1 MGSGYHYNPRRISN
15 DYFGVDVGLRGKALL
30 SVITASCAGGFLLV
44 GYDNGVMGGIVGLGE
59 FNKTFNN
66 PDANTIGN
74 IVSLYEIGCF
84 IGALATFVVGDVLG
98 RRRTILIS
106 SLFMIAGAIIQ
117 AASSTVGVMIA
128 GRIICGLGMG
138 AINST
143 VPILQAETSPAV
155 SRGQLVAIDL
165 TVLNFGIV
173 ISYWVDYAFGFSGLT
188 GSKIWRI
195 PIALQCVFIAVLML
209 TTLVI
214 PDSPRWLAK
223 KGRHEEAIAVLERL
237 HDASIDSPEV
247 QKSYAGIQQAIEHE
261 RAASNTGWRSLVASD
276 NIQTRKRLFLAC
288 FIQAAQQLS
297 GINALIYYSG
307 TLFSKSVGLDN
318 KKSALMAGGLNMCL
332 ILGSTISI
340 FLIDRV
346 GRKKLL
352 IPCIAGMSAV
362 MCAQTGLVKVIQDK
376 LAQGLTANANYGRAA
391 SAMLFVFEFFFSL
404 GFQATVW
411 LIPSEVLPLLIRT
424 KGSALSTASNWIF
437 NFAVVKFTP
446 SALENIGWKTYI
458 VFAILNACWVPVIYF
473 MLPETKGRSLEE
485 IDELFATDNWHIDNT
500 HAAADTKAAAH
511 RNLDVE
517 YADIDT
523 GSQKGSHK
531 DEAVV
536 TSTLDS
542 R

>member
-1 MGSGYHYNPRRISN
+1 MGSGYHYSPRRISN

-84 IGALATFVVGDVLG
+84 IGALATFVVGDFLG

-106 SLFMIAGAIIQ
+106 SLFMIAGAIVQ

-128 GRIICGLGMG
+128 GRIISGLGMG

-155 SRGQLVAIDL
+155 SRGQLVALDL
-165 TVLNFGIV
+165 TVLNIGIV
-173 ISYWVDYAFGFSGLT
+173 LSYWVDYAFGFSGLV
-188 GSKIWRI
+188 GSKVWRI
-195 PIALQCVFIAVLML
+195 PLALQCVFIVILML
-209 TTLVI
+209 TTLII
-214 PDSPRWLAK
+214 PDTPRWLAK

-237 HDASIDSPEV
+237 HNASIDSPEV
-247 QKSYAGIQQAIEHE
+247 QQSYAGIQQALEHE
-261 RAASNTGWRSLVASD
+261 RAAANTGWSALVANDS
-276 NIQTRKRLFLAC
+276 IQTRKRLFLAC

-307 TLFSKSVGLDN
+307 TLFSKSIGLDN

-362 MCAQTGLVKVIQDK
+362 MCVQTGLVKVIQE
-376 LAQGLTANANYGRAA
+376 GTTNANYGRAA

-446 SALENIGWKTYI
+446 SALQNIGWQTYI
-458 VFAILNACWVPVIYF
+458 IFAILNACWVPVIYF

-485 IDELFATDNWHIDNT
+485 IDELFATDNWHIDNS

-511 RNLDVE
+511 RNNDIEYNDV
-517 YADIDT
+517 DT
-523 GSQKGSHK
+523 GSNKGSAK
-531 DEAVV
+531 DEHVV

>member
-1 MGSGYHYNPRRISN
+1 MVSSITVSSRL
-15 DYFGVDVGLRGKALL
+15 LRPACSHKIL
-30 SVITASCAGGFLLV
+30 FLAT
-44 GYDNGVMGGIVGLGE
+44 DNGVFGGLVNLDS

-84 IGALATFVVGDVLG
+84 IGALSTFVVGDALG
-98 RRRTILIS
+98 RRRTILLS
-106 SLFMIAGAIIQ
+106 SIFMLAGAAIQ

-128 GRIICGLGMG
+128 GRIISGLGMG

-143 VPILQAETSPAV
+143 VPVLQAETAPAI
-155 SRGQLVAIDL
+155 SRGKLVAIDL
-165 TVLNFGIV
+165 TVLNIGIV
-173 ISYWVDYAFGFSGLT
+173 ISYWIDYAFANSGMT
-188 GSKIWRI
+188 GSAVWRI
-195 PIALQCVFIAVLML
+195 PIALQCVFIFFLIA
-209 TTLVI
+209 TTLII
-214 PDSPRWLAK
+214 PDTPRWLAS
-223 KGRHEEAIAVLERL
+223 KGREAEAIAVLERL
-237 HDASIDSPEV
+237 HNSSIDSPEV
-247 QKSYAGIQQAIEHE
+247 QKSFAGIQQALEYE
-261 RAASNTGWRSLVASD
+261 RAASNTGWSALFASD

-307 TLFSKSVGLDN
+307 TLFIKSVKL
-318 KKSALMAGGLNMCL
+318 SPHEASLMAGGLNMCL
-332 ILGSTISI
+332 ILGSTISY

-352 IPCIAGMSAV
+352 IPCIIGMSLV
-362 MCAQTGLVKVIQDK
+362 MCAQTGLVKKTQDD
-376 LAQGLTANANYGRAA
+376 LTAKVYGRAA
-391 SAMLFVFEFFFSL
+391 AAMLFVFEFFFSL

-446 SALENIGWKTYI
+446 SALEQIQWKTYI
-458 VFAILNACWVPVIYF
+458 IFAILNACWVPVIYF
-473 MLPETKGRSLEE
+473 MLPETAGKSLEE
-485 IDELFATDNWHIDNT
+485 IDELFTTDGWHIDT
-500 HAAADTKAAAH
+500 AHAAADTKAAAH
-511 RNLDVE
+511 QNNDVE
-517 YADIDT
+517 YADVDT
-523 GSQKGSHK
+523 GSQKGSQK
-531 DEAVV
+531 DERVI

>member
-1 MGSGYHYNPRRISN
+1 MNI
-15 DYFGVDVGLRGKALL
+15 
-30 SVITASCAGGFLLV
+30 
-44 GYDNGVMGGIVGLGE
+44 GE

-84 IGALATFVVGDVLG
+84 IGALSTFVIGDVLG

-106 SLFMIAGAIIQ
+106 AVIMIAGAIIQ
-117 AASSTVGVMIA
+117 AASNTVGIMIL
-128 GRIICGLGMG
+128 GRIVSGLGMG

-143 VPILQAETSPAV
+143 VPILQAETAPAI
-155 SRGQLVAIDL
+155 SRGKLVAIDL
-165 TVLNFGIV
+165 TVLNIGIV
-173 ISYWVDYAFGFSGLT
+173 TSYWVDYAFSFSGLT

-195 PIALQCVFIAVLML
+195 PIALQCVFIAFLMVC
-209 TTLVI
+209 TLII
-214 PDSPRWLAK
+214 PETPRWLAS
-223 KGRHEEAIAVLERL
+223 KGREAEAIAVLERL
-237 HDASIDSPEV
+237 HNVPLSDPEV
-247 QKSYAGIQQAIEHE
+247 QKSFAGIQQAIEHE
-261 RAASNTGWRSLVASD
+261 RAASNTGWTALIASD
-276 NIQTRKRLFLAC
+276 RIQTRKRLFLAC

-307 TLFSKSVGLDN
+307 TLFSKSIGLTAHE
-318 KKSALMAGGLNMCL
+318 SALLAGGLNMCL

-346 GRKKLL
+346 GRRKLL
-352 IPCIAGMSAV
+352 IPCIAGMAAV
-362 MCAQTGLVKVIQDK
+362 MCAQTGLVKKTQEGGGPI
-376 LAQGLTANANYGRAA
+376 YGRAA

-411 LIPSEVLPLLIRT
+411 LIPSEALPLLIRT

-446 SALENIGWKTYI
+446 SALEQIKWKTYI

-473 MLPETKGRSLEE
+473 LLPETKGRSLEE
-485 IDELFATDNWHIDNT
+485 IDELFTTDDWHIDT
-500 HAAADTKAAAH
+500 AHAASDTKAAAH
-511 RNLDVE
+511 RNNDIE
-517 YADIDT
+517 YADND
-523 GSQKGSHK
+523 SNKGSDK
-531 DEAVV
+531 EGNVD
-536 TSTLDS
+536 TSTLD